1 MLKLGV
7 MLVALAATVFAVGQ
21 VGVARAFTCVDSA
34 PGGGSPAIIS
44 GTYTINFLGS
54 SRDDSGDSPL
64 AGSGSVTVDGKGD
77 VTGGVIR
84 CNQFDNEWTSPITG
98 GCYTVNT
105 DGTAFMTIQTS
116 TSEGSSGVCNFEDG
130 VDLQLAISFAGNQ
143 FQFSSDGSGGGEEC
157 VSTVGGEE
165 CLQTVMIEPLD
176 VGNFDTGAEDP
187 FAGTANRLT
196 PNLGWP

>member
-1 MLKLGV
+1 MLKFRV

-54 SRDDSGDSPL
+54 EYDDSGDAPL

-84 CNQFDNEWTSPITG
+84 CNQFDSEWTSPITG

-105 DGTAFMTIQTS
+105 DGTAFMTIT
-116 TSEGSSGVCNFEDG
+116 TNSEDNGVCDFADG

-143 FQFSSDGSGGGEEC
+143 FQFSSDGSFGSDES
-157 VSTVGGEE
+157 VAAM
-165 CLQTVMIEPLD
+165 MIEPLD